1 MNCAGF
7 LGFVSPLLL
16 TLQFRSFPLLQA
28 VKDKGYSLFS
38 FDELKKLGAAKPVE
52 PVPPSPEDL
61 CTIMYTSGTTGGNK
75 EGEAV
80 WKCCNLFNAAFV
92 VLGEHK
98 HAVVYITH
106 VIQRIIKR
114 VYIGIVTSV
123 LHTYRDMV
131 APHPLNITHYDRPL
145 F

>member
-1 MNCAGF
+1 
-7 LGFVSPLLL
+7 
-16 TLQFRSFPLLQA
+16 LQA

-61 CTIMYTSGTTGGNK
+61 CTIMFTSGTTGGNK